1 MAKFRQQKIDE
12 EMKRE
17 LSALIP
23 SLKDP
28 RLSGHMISVVS
39 VLVTKDLRFAKVYI
53 SVFGNQEQCKAVI
66 DGLNS
71 SAGFVRKEIGSKMN
85 LRYTPQI
92 HFVLDDS
99 IAYGAHINEVLK
111 ELQVKGDGEDEEN
124 SGTDK

>member
-1 MAKFRQQKIDE
+1 
-12 EMKRE
+12 
-17 LSALIP
+17 
-23 SLKDP
+23 
-28 RLSGHMISVVS
+28 MISVVS

>member
-92 HFVLDDS
+92 QFVLDDS

>member
-28 RLSGHMISVVS
+28 RLSGYMISVVS

-53 SVFGNQEQCKAVI
+53 SVFGNQEQCKAAI

-92 HFVLDDS
+92 QFVLDDS

-111 ELQVKGDGEDEEN
+111 ELQVKGDEEDEQN
-124 SGTDK
+124 SATD

>member
-92 HFVLDDS
+92 QFVLDDS

-111 ELQVKGDGEDEEN
+111 ELQVKGDREDEEN